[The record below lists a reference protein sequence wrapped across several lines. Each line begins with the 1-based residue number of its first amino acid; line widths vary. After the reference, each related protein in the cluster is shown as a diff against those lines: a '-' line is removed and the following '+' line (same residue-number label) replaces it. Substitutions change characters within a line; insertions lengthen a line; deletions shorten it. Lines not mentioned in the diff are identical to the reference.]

1 MIRVFSATDTDFS
14 TNGDAV
20 ISPIKSRVKNNI
32 NGEFSYELTCEAKY
46 YDYLKEN
53 KLLLVDTPQGVQPF
67 RINNNVT
74 RKGI

>member
-32 NGEFSYELTCEAKY
+32 NGEFSY
-46 YDYLKEN
+46 LK
-53 KLLLVDTPQGVQPF
+53 LFT
-67 RINNNVT
+67 
-74 RKGI
+74 